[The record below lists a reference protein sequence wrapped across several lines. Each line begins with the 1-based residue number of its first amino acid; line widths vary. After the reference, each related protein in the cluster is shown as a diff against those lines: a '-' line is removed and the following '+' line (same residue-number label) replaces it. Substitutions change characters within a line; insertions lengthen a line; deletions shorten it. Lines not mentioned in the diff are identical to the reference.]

1 MTYTMEIE
9 PFGRVEVSETA
20 RSKRI
25 AVKIYPGGV
34 LKVSVPPKTEPKSIH
49 TFVKLNQNSISEA
62 VERAKEKS
70 AAQPGDI
77 VFAPGTLFKTRQRDL
92 TFKPQAEG
100 EKDLR
105 ARITYDKVTILYPK
119 DTKFGSDFFQKFTRK
134 AIDAALKNEAMNY
147 LPKRTAELAAK
158 HGFKYDHVDL
168 RNMTS
173 QWGSCSTNGRICLN
187 IQLMRLPDELI
198 DLVIL
203 HELTHTVHF
212 DHSKAF
218 YAVLNEHLGGRH
230 NELSAKLK
238 SYRTVY

>member
-1 MTYTMEIE
+1 MTYTMDIE
-9 PFGRVEVSETA
+9 PFGRIEVSETA
-20 RSKRI
+20 RSRRI

-34 LKVSVPPKTEPKSIH
+34 LKVSAPLKTEPKSIH
-49 TFVKLNQNSISEA
+49 TFIKLNQSSIVEA
-62 VERAKEKS
+62 IERAKEKTS
-70 AAQPGDI
+70 AQPGDI
-77 VFAPGTLFKTRQRDL
+77 VFAPGTRFKTRQREL
-92 TFKPQAEG
+92 TFRPQTEG
-100 EKDLR
+100 EKDLK

-119 DTKFGSDFFQKFTRK
+119 DTKFESDFFQKFTRK

-158 HGFKYDHVDL
+158 HGFKYDRVAL

-173 QWGSCSTNGRICLN
+173 QWGSCSTEGRICLN

-230 NELSAKLK
+230 DELAAKLRN
-238 SYRTVY
+238 YRTIY

>member
-1 MTYTMEIE
+1 MTYSMDIE
-9 PFGRVEVSETA
+9 PLGRVEVSETA

-25 AVKIYPGGV
+25 SVKIYPGGV
-34 LKVSVPPKTEPKSIH
+34 LKVSAPPKTEPKSVL
-49 TFVKLNQNSISEA
+49 TFIKLNLAAISDA
-62 VERAKEKS
+62 MDRARVKS
-70 AAQPGDI
+70 AAQPADI
-77 VFAPGTLFKTRQRDL
+77 VFEPGTRFRTRQREL
-92 TFKPQAEG
+92 TFKPQAED
-100 EKDLR
+100 ERDLK
-105 ARITYDKVTILYPK
+105 AWITYDKVTILYPRG
-119 DTKFGSDFFQKFTRK
+119 TNFGSDIFQKFTRK

-147 LPKRTAELAAK
+147 LPKRTAELAAR
-158 HGFKYDHVDL
+158 HGFEYDHVDL

-203 HELTHTVHF
+203 HELTHTIHF

-218 YAVLNEHLGGRH
+218 YAVLNKHLDGRH
-230 NELSAKLK
+230 DELAAKLK